1 MKKLLSLL
9 ALTLAASGFAAGERI
24 AVIPK
29 GTTHVY
35 WKSVEAGAEK
45 AGKELGVSIL
55 WKGPLKE
62 DDRAQQIG
70 VVQEFIASGVSAIVL
85 APLDDMALRGP
96 VASATERHI
105 PVVIIDSALKGEP
118 GKDFASFVATDNRR
132 GGEIGGE
139 ELVRLLGGKGK
150 VVLLRY
156 SEGSAST
163 LEREA
168 GFLDVMR
175 KNAGIQVIVDNRY
188 AGATTSSAQDTAMN
202 LIDKL
207 READGIFCPN
217 ESSTQGMLLALRQTG
232 LAGKKKFVGFDATPH
247 LMAALKRGD
256 LQALVAQN
264 PTKMGYLGVVTAVKA
279 LRGETVP
286 TAIDTGCVLVTRTNQ
301 NDPAVKAVLGQ

>member
-1 MKKLLSLL
+1 
-9 ALTLAASGFAAGERI
+9 
-24 AVIPK
+24 
-29 GTTHVY
+29 
-35 WKSVEAGAEK
+35 
-45 AGKELGVSIL
+45 
-55 WKGPLKE
+55 
-62 DDRAQQIG
+62 
-70 VVQEFIASGVSAIVL
+70 
-85 APLDDMALRGP
+85 
-96 VASATERHI
+96 
-105 PVVIIDSALKGEP
+105 
-118 GKDFASFVATDNRR
+118 
-132 GGEIGGE
+132 
-139 ELVRLLGGKGK
+139 
-150 VVLLRY
+150 
-156 SEGSAST
+156 
-163 LEREA
+163 
-168 GFLDVMR
+168 
-175 KNAGIQVIVDNRY
+175 VDNRY